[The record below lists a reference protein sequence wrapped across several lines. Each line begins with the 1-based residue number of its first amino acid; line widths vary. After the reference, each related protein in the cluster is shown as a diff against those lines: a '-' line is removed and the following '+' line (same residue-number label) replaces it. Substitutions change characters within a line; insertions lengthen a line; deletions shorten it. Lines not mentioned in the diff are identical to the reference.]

1 MSEEKEY
8 TGGSVSYYSID
19 VNDPINENSDPYTA
33 ECQDIIEALKL
44 DFQEGNVLKAIW
56 RRAAARLGRSK
67 KGYDDGLYDAEKIV
81 FYGQRLVAA
90 EQRAKRQAALPKGD
104 VYAEGARILLTA
116 KANSHRG
123 GDETYRPSDADGW
136 YAWNGLIGSRPAG
149 NVEVEFR
156 NGSTITDAAE
166 DLSWMHCK
174 NPDDIVK
181 WRPARAAG
189 FDPYGP
195 RDAEGWYAW
204 SGDET
209 MRPAGK
215 VDVVKR
221 DGEMWCGIA
230 EGFIWNYGGSKSP
243 ADIVKWRPFE
253 DCANANKGCV
263 RSKLPNSPYC
273 DQCEPDL

>member
-8 TGGSVSYYSID
+8 TGGSVSYYAVD

-90 EQRAKRQAALPKGD
+90 ERRSVMEETPKLAPNPPKPD
-104 VYAEGARILLTA
+104 EPVMVQIDDNWATPVPKTWAENVGAEIL
-116 KANSHRG
+116 K
-123 GDETYRPSDADGW
+123 
-136 YAWNGLIGSRPAG
+136 
-149 NVEVEFR
+149 VEPEQ
-156 NGSTITDAAE
+156 
-166 DLSWMHCK
+166 
-174 NPDDIVK
+174 
-181 WRPARAAG
+181 
-189 FDPYGP
+189 DPYGP

-204 SGDET
+204 NGDET

-215 VDVVKR
+215 VDYVCRRDHPRDFATTNADHICWSHDVV
-221 DGEMWCGIA
+221 DDSG
-230 EGFIWNYGGSKSP
+230 
-243 ADIVKWRPFE
+243 DVVKWRP
-253 DCANANKGCV
+253 A
-263 RSKLPNSPYC
+263 
-273 DQCEPDL
+273 Q